1 MKREKRK
8 EAQLR
13 KGERKNAIKIDGKGM
28 WNKNERKQ
36 KRKIE
41 ERLEKKMVEVSV
53 TRSGEISPLR

>member
-8 EAQLR
+8 EELR

-53 TRSGEISPLR
+53 TRYGEISPLR